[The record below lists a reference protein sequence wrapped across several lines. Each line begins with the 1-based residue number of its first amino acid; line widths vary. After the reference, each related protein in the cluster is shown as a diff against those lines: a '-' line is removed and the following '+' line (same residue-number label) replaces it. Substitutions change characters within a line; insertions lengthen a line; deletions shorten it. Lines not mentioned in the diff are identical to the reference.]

1 VLFVPT
7 GGYLI
12 GAAIFSAY
20 LAISVGIN
28 VLRGLSIIKHEETT
42 A

>member
-1 VLFVPT
+1 LVPP

-20 LAISVGIN
+20 LAVSVIIN
-28 VLRGLSIIKHEETT
+28 VLRGLTILKHHEAT